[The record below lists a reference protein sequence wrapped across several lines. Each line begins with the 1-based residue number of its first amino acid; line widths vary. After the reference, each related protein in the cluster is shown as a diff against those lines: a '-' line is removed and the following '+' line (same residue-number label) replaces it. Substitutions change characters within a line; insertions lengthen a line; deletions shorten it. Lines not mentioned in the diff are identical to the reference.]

1 MDWLKAAVGI
11 GLQLFTGG
19 SKTASAQQRLGPD
32 SFLIT
37 GKQMAEEADD
47 AKVALQQTAAMGEAS
62 RNKNTDNFYR
72 NVLADYNIKD
82 EAAMVTLAKILNE
95 QTTDTTL
102 SA

>member
-19 SKTASAQQRLGPD
+19 SKAASAQQRFGPD

-37 GKQMAEEADD
+37 EEQMAKESDD
-47 AKVALQQTAAMGEAS
+47 AKVALQQTAAMGETA
-62 RNKNTDNFYR
+62 RYRDTENFYR

-82 EAAMVTLAKILNE
+82 EAAFETLLEKLKA
-95 QTTDTTL
+95 
-102 SA
+102 